1 MNELYNTLHEA
12 INEHLENYGDTQL
25 EEVIGALHILQMQF
39 ETVFR
44 ANLLNTIQKEK
55 DDAN

>member
-1 MNELYNTLHEA
+1 MNELYDELHEA
-12 INEHLENYGDTQL
+12 INEHLENNGETQL
-25 EEVIGALHILQMQF
+25 EEVIGALHILQIQF

-44 ANLLNTIQKEK
+44 ANLLNTLTKEK